1 MADVTETAPA
11 QNGGASMT
19 IDELAQRTGMT
30 VRNIRAHQSR
40 GLVPPPEVRGRTGY
54 YGDDHV
60 ARVELIQEL
69 QADGFN
75 LESIRKLLDTAGG
88 SSAEVLNFS
97 RTLRAPFED
106 EQPEILTEEEFA
118 ERWGGR
124 STTALMAR
132 TEKLGLLRDLGDG
145 RYEILSPRL
154 QRAGLE
160 LAELGVP
167 PGVALDVVSQV
178 RTQRAAGRA
187 RVHRTL
193 PGERLEAVQR
203 GGPAGGGLA
212 EGARRPRAAAAAG
225 VRGAARDL
233 PAGDERDGRGGHRP
247 RDPAW
252 ARRRERVPRAPG
264 SSPERPP
271 PEASVTDRLGD
282 ERRRHGGRDERRGQG
297 HLAAPGR
304 FRPALAGKP

>member
-60 ARVELIQEL
+60 GRVELIQEL

-118 ERWGGR
+118 ER
-124 STTALMAR
+124 
-132 TEKLGLLRDLGDG
+132 
-145 RYEILSPRL
+145 
-154 QRAGLE
+154 
-160 LAELGVP
+160 
-167 PGVALDVVSQV
+167 
-178 RTQRAAGRA
+178 
-187 RVHRTL
+187 
-193 PGERLEAVQR
+193 
-203 GGPAGGGLA
+203 
-212 EGARRPRAAAAAG
+212 
-225 VRGAARDL
+225 
-233 PAGDERDGRGGHRP
+233 
-247 RDPAW
+247 
-252 ARRRERVPRAPG
+252 
-264 SSPERPP
+264 
-271 PEASVTDRLGD
+271 
-282 ERRRHGGRDERRGQG
+282 
-297 HLAAPGR
+297 
-304 FRPALAGKP
+304 